1 MGVIEKSESE
11 NTLSFFSRA
20 KRLRMTQSVGMQHGS
35 TTMICK
41 NMRRAFDFGMFVGKL
56 ALFSKTV
63 GKLRNTDQ
71 WLQLN
76 CCLPTDCAEEK
87 HILVILE

>member
-20 KRLRMTQSVGMQHGS
+20 KRLRMTQSVGVQHGS

-41 NMRRAFDFGMFVGKL
+41 NMRRAFDFGMFVGI
-56 ALFSKTV
+56 
-63 GKLRNTDQ
+63 
-71 WLQLN
+71 
-76 CCLPTDCAEEK
+76 CAFFQNSRQT
-87 HILVILE
+87 